1 MVHIV
6 KNQKASFGVRVTGLP
21 SQTTKEHLVQ
31 NFSQSGN
38 VTKCELTTRGGKL
51 EGRVYYPS
59 SSEMYE
65 AVWALHDSEIHGKK
79 ISVTLLLSNPR
90 DLFDLYITGHPPD
103 ASKDQLR
110 EMINNICQVK
120 CVRITNKKKFCFLQ
134 IHGYENTDR
143 ALSLLDGAM
152 TSEGSRLNCQLS
164 KKKTEQPTK
173 QLELAQILNQICHD
187 NNISSTITDQE
198 WHILEKS
205 LRTFHLSG
213 LPMDSGDEVIRTYF
227 EKFGEVE
234 NCARIVKDNFST
246 AYGFVVF
253 KSHRSSDK
261 FRVSGNAT
269 MLIDNK
275 IVKIAPSRPTKEV
288 NDVAKAAGLLDYE
301 KNPTSLLYSVLS
313 SALESYE
320 GIHQYANS
328 GKKEVYLQDPATGM
342 CYKWET
348 TEKEYARYIDEQ
360 IRIQANEIKKF
371 QKQQQQIISNLSK
384 LQPSIAPSPRYN
396 FQTTQLNR
404 SIGNPYMQ
412 CGMRFSPY

>member
-1 MVHIV
+1 MKHVV

-21 SQTTKEHLVQ
+21 SQTTRENLLKT
-31 NFSQSGN
+31 FSQSGN

-51 EGRVYYPS
+51 EGRVHYSS

-103 ASKDQLR
+103 ASKNQLR

-120 CVRITNKKKFCFLQ
+120 CIRITNKKKFCFLQ
-134 IHGYENTDR
+134 IHGYENVTR

-164 KKKTEQPTK
+164 KKKTENPIK
-173 QLELAQILNQICHD
+173 QLELAQILNQICKD
-187 NNISSTITDQE
+187 NNISSSISDQDM
-198 WHILEKS
+198 HILEKS

-213 LPMDSGDEVIRTYF
+213 LPMDSGDEAIRAYF

-253 KSHRSSDK
+253 KSHRSSDR
-261 FRVSGNAT
+261 FRVSGDAT
-269 MLIDNK
+269 MLLDSK

-288 NDVAKAAGLLDYE
+288 NDIAKAAGLLDYE

-313 SALESYE
+313 AALESYE
-320 GIHQYANS
+320 GMHQYANS
-328 GKKEVYLQDPATGM
+328 GRKEVYLQDPSTGL

-348 TEKEYARYIDEQ
+348 TEQEYARYIDEQ
-360 IRIQANEIKKF
+360 IRIQAKEIEKF
-371 QKQQQQIISNLSK
+371 QKQQETILSNISKIQCNSAPRFQPNL
-384 LQPSIAPSPRYN
+384 QA
-396 FQTTQLNR
+396 TQKFN
-404 SIGNPYMQ
+404 S
-412 CGMRFSPY
+412 CMRFSPY